1 MVTKKTTTKATKP
14 KTFSQALAKQLSLQG
29 IDASMMEVV
38 IDLYQDNGAYS
49 AQGLVSTLR
58 YLSQGN
64 GDFDGFL
71 RETAKTY
78 ETKLNDFASDLASDE
93 EVKEELLNSLS

>member
-1 MVTKKTTTKATKP
+1 MVAKKTSTKATKP
-14 KTFSQALAKQLSLQG
+14 KTFSQALAKQLSSQG
-29 IDASMMEVV
+29 ITADVLET
-38 IDLYQDNGAYS
+38 IINLYQDNGKYS

-64 GDFDGFL
+64 GDFEGFL
-71 RETAKTY
+71 RETSKTY

-93 EVKEELLNSLS
+93 DVKEELLNSLS